1 MKMLPLSILL
11 SCLVGKALA
20 LENGL
25 ARTPQMGWNTW
36 NYFSCGISEDTILS
50 AAQALVD
57 TGLKK
62 LGYEYVLID
71 DCWHAPTRNATTN
84 APVVDPERFPNGMKH
99 VSDAVHK
106 LGLKIGIY
114 SDAGTRTCANRF
126 GSLGYEEID
135 AKQYAEWEIDYL
147 KYDNCYNEGLSG
159 TPTISRNRY
168 LAMSEALNKTGR
180 PILYS
185 MWEDG
190 PWNWAPTI
198 ANSWRIS
205 GDIHDSFNRFDERCP
220 CTDVLDCKLAGYHCA
235 VMRIVDFAAPLG
247 QKGGPGHFN
256 DLDMLEVGNGGMTY
270 DEYVTHFS
278 MWAILKSP
286 LILGNDLTAM
296 DDETFSIISNEQL
309 ISINQ
314 DPMGGAANRIWKNG
328 DLQLWVGWLV
338 EWETVVAIINT
349 GDKAVDTSISIADV
363 FVDGSENSRKNP
375 YKLYDLWQRQD
386 GSDPRSGRKATA
398 GYGKYEGVVQGHI
411 NKVHIKPHQTRV
423 FKLGVI
429 WGAEAARK
437 QRQEDAAAG
446 IGMDQNPSVEDSS
459 SWTLF
464 GISAPYFFIGA
475 GVIGVTGILVGVSL
489 FDGAR
494 LKGYALLRS
503 DKV

>member
-1 MKMLPLSILL
+1 MLPLSILL
-11 SCLVGKALA
+11 FGVSGRVLA

-36 NYFSCGISEDTILS
+36 NHFSCGITEDTILS
-50 AAQALVD
+50 AARALVD

-71 DCWHAPTRNATTN
+71 DCWHAPTRNAMTN

-114 SDAGTRTCANRF
+114 SDAGSKTCASRF

-147 KYDNCYNEGLSG
+147 SAAQSLPPFVKSVLSELHSLSVAEYDNCYNEGQSG

-168 LAMSEALNKTGR
+168 LTMSEALNKTGR

-185 MWEDG
+185 M
-190 PWNWAPTI
+190 
-198 ANSWRIS
+198 
-205 GDIHDSFNRFDERCP
+205 
-220 CTDVLDCKLAGYHCA
+220 YCA
-235 VMRIVDFAAPLG
+235 MMRIVDFAAPVG
-247 QKGGPGHFN
+247 QKAGPGHFN
-256 DLDMLEVGNGGMTY
+256 DLDMLEIGNGGMTY

-286 LILGNDLTAM
+286 LILGNDLTSM
-296 DDETFSIISNEQL
+296 SDETFSIISNEQL

-314 DPMGGAANRIWKNG
+314 DPMGSAAFRVWKKG
-328 DLQLWVGWLV
+328 DLQLWVGNLV
-338 EWETVVAIINT
+338 EWETVVAIINEA
-349 GDKAVDTSISIADV
+349 DEAVETSISISDV
-363 FVDGSENSRKNP
+363 FVDGSENSRNNP
-375 YKLYDLWQRQD
+375 YLLYDLWQRTD
-386 GSDPRSGRKATA
+386 GSDPRSGPHASA

-411 NKVHIKPHQTRV
+411 RKVHIKPHQTRV

-429 WGAEAARK
+429 WGAEAAAK
-437 QRQEDAAAG
+437 QKQEDAAAG
-446 IGMDQNPSVEDSS
+446 IGMDQNPPMDSS
-459 SWTLF
+459 AESWVLY
-464 GISAPYFFIGA
+464 GVPAPYLFFGLGVLGA
-475 GVIGVTGILVGVSL
+475 ISILVAVS
-489 FDGAR
+489 FCDINR
-494 LKGYALLRS
+494 VKGYALLRS
-503 DKV
+503 DQV